1 MKYGKFTRMTNGY
14 LVDVFIAF
22 VVIQNVQTQSR
33 LVVNTT
39 CLELAK
45 PSNEQYQLICSHH
58 DYHCLLDESYT
69 QEFEVCREWKW
80 IPGGKCA
87 YFNTYGSGNVDE
99 RQCNPGISL
108 TCSEHNRQFES
119 NKNIQFTACY
129 AKRDSSTSLSTST
142 SPALVTSNNV
152 TSNGD
157 IANSSV
163 TSKAWIF
170 SLFTGIAVFL
180 SIAAILFIRGYMD
193 NLLCKIESQELS
205 DTVRNEDN
213 LEQQPFLRN
222 EVNDTSKRSPA
233 LRHEDEIT
241 NETRKSV
248 NSDANDPADMNES
261 DSSEHF
267 EEAPPSPTIIK
278 QKNSEVSTVNSDAN
292 DPADMNESDSSD
304 HFEEAPS
311 SPTIIK
317 QKNSEVSTLTDEHQ
331 KGDNEEFRT
340 NEVESNTSKPAEVD
354 ISKDLKEG
362 GTTADKSDK
371 EEGDTQEKTDV
382 FDDTVESL
390 QRIAHPTEKDS
401 KELCTGLYNLLGKEG
416 LELTQEVMAATIRR
430 LTRRSVETLFK
441 DLTDQEESKL
451 KETLSG
457 EFDHIFESKEERKK
471 SVHVLYSLY
480 KLFLDEELCPKSGWG
495 NPVWGENLGIG
506 DDIERLYRI
515 HTILREISDPTKISV
530 KGYTRLLDIMYKALI
545 RLDHDV
551 DSKEDFKAVVQK
563 LKHIKN
569 QNLTQTILKQI
580 TEIYKSWSKTKSNQR
595 CEEEAK

>member
-14 LVDVFIAF
+14 LVDVYIAF

-45 PSNEQYQLICSHH
+45 PSNQQYRLICSHH
-58 DYHCLLDESYT
+58 DYHCLFDESYT

-142 SPALVTSNNV
+142 SPALVTSNNA

-157 IANSSV
+157 IAKSSV

-193 NLLCKIESQELS
+193 NLLCKIVYPVESQELS

-222 EVNDTSKRSPA
+222 EVKDTSKRSQT

-241 NETRKSV
+241 NETRKS
-248 NSDANDPADMNES
+248 DMNES
-261 DSSEHF
+261 DSSE
-267 EEAPPSPTIIK
+267 
-278 QKNSEVSTVNSDAN
+278 
-292 DPADMNESDSSD
+292 

-317 QKNSEVSTLTDEHQ
+317 QKNSEVSTDEHQ
-331 KGDNEEFRT
+331 KGDNDEFRT
-340 NEVESNTSKPAEVD
+340 NEVKSNTSKPVEVD

-362 GTTADKSDK
+362 GTTADKSDY

-382 FDDTVESL
+382 FNDTVEIL
-390 QRIAHPTEKDS
+390 KRIAHPTEKDS

-416 LELTQEVMAATIRR
+416 LKLTEEVMAATIRR
-430 LTRRSVETLFK
+430 LTGRSVETLFK
-441 DLTDQEESKL
+441 DLTDQEKSKL
-451 KETLSG
+451 KETLSE
-457 EFDHIFESKEERKK
+457 EFNRIFESKEERKK
-471 SVHVLYSLY
+471 SVHVLYSLL
-480 KLFLDEELCPKSGWG
+480 KFFLEEELWPKSGWG
-495 NPVWGENLGIG
+495 NPVWGKNLGIG

-515 HTILREISDPTKISV
+515 QTIFREISNPTEISV
-530 KGYTRLLDIMYKALI
+530 KSYTRLLDIMYKALI

-551 DSKEDFKAVVQK
+551 DSKEDFKAVVLK
-563 LKHIKN
+563 LKQIKN
-569 QNLTQTILKQI
+569 QSRTQIILKQI
-580 TEIYKSWSKTKSNQR
+580 TEIYNLFLKTKSNQC

>member
-14 LVDVFIAF
+14 LVDVYIAF

-45 PSNEQYQLICSHH
+45 PSNQQYRLICSHH

-142 SPALVTSNNV
+142 SPALVTSNNA

-157 IANSSV
+157 IAKSSV

-193 NLLCKIESQELS
+193 NLLCKIVYPVESQELS

-222 EVNDTSKRSPA
+222 EVKDTSKRSQT

-241 NETRKSV
+241 NETRKS
-248 NSDANDPADMNES
+248 DMNES
-261 DSSEHF
+261 DSSE
-267 EEAPPSPTIIK
+267 
-278 QKNSEVSTVNSDAN
+278 
-292 DPADMNESDSSD
+292 

-317 QKNSEVSTLTDEHQ
+317 QKNSEVSTDEHQ
-331 KGDNEEFRT
+331 KGDNDEFRT
-340 NEVESNTSKPAEVD
+340 NEVKSNTSKPAEVD

-362 GTTADKSDK
+362 GTTADKSDY

-382 FDDTVESL
+382 FNDTVEIL
-390 QRIAHPTEKDS
+390 KRIAHPTDNIIKVGPFKSRPMSTLRVSPLGEVPKKVESEFRDIHFLS
-401 KELCTGLYNLLGKEG
+401 YPTQKSVNHFNDDELCFVNYTFDEG
-416 LELTQEVMAATIRR
+416 
-430 LTRRSVETLFK
+430 
-441 DLTDQEESKL
+441 
-451 KETLSG
+451 
-457 EFDHIFESKEERKK
+457 
-471 SVHVLYSLY
+471 
-480 KLFLDEELCPKSGWG
+480 
-495 NPVWGENLGIG
+495 
-506 DDIERLYRI
+506 
-515 HTILREISDPTKISV
+515 ISMD
-530 KGYTRLLDIMYKALI
+530 
-545 RLDHDV
+545 
-551 DSKEDFKAVVQK
+551 
-563 LKHIKN
+563 
-569 QNLTQTILKQI
+569 
-580 TEIYKSWSKTKSNQR
+580 
-595 CEEEAK
+595 

>member
-1 MKYGKFTRMTNGY
+1 KFTRMTNGY

-119 NKNIQFTACY
+119 NKNIQFY
-129 AKRDSSTSLSTST
+129 
-142 SPALVTSNNV
+142 PV
-152 TSNGD
+152 
-157 IANSSV
+157 
-163 TSKAWIF
+163 
-170 SLFTGIAVFL
+170 
-180 SIAAILFIRGYMD
+180 
-193 NLLCKIESQELS
+193 ESQELS

-241 NETRKSV
+241 NETRKS
-248 NSDANDPADMNES
+248 DMNES

-278 QKNSEVSTVNSDAN
+278 QKNSEVS
-292 DPADMNESDSSD
+292 
-304 HFEEAPS
+304 
-311 SPTIIK
+311 
-317 QKNSEVSTLTDEHQ
+317 TDEHQ

>member
-193 NLLCKIESQELS
+193 NLLCKIVYPVESQELS

-241 NETRKSV
+241 NETRKS
-248 NSDANDPADMNES
+248 
-261 DSSEHF
+261 
-267 EEAPPSPTIIK
+267 
-278 QKNSEVSTVNSDAN
+278 
-292 DPADMNESDSSD
+292 DMNESDSSD

-317 QKNSEVSTLTDEHQ
+317 QKNSEVSTDEHQ

>member
-193 NLLCKIESQELS
+193 NLLCKIVYPVESQELS

-241 NETRKSV
+241 NETRKS
-248 NSDANDPADMNES
+248 DMNES

-278 QKNSEVSTVNSDAN
+278 QKNSEVS
-292 DPADMNESDSSD
+292 
-304 HFEEAPS
+304 
-311 SPTIIK
+311 
-317 QKNSEVSTLTDEHQ
+317 TDEHQ

>member
-193 NLLCKIESQELS
+193 NLLCKIVYPVESQELS

-241 NETRKSV
+241 NETRKS
-248 NSDANDPADMNES
+248 
-261 DSSEHF
+261 
-267 EEAPPSPTIIK
+267 
-278 QKNSEVSTVNSDAN
+278 
-292 DPADMNESDSSD
+292 DMNESDSSD